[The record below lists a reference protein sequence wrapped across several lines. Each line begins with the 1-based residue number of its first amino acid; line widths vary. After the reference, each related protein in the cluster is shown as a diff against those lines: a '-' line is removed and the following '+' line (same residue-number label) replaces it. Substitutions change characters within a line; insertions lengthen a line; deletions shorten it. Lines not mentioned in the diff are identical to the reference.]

1 MRSVV
6 SLAVLALL
14 LAGCGGSHRSGGQR
28 QSRTVANAGCVSEGL
43 AAAPLSGE
51 SGVYRAG
58 PVTLSIGE
66 DLAQIPSQQ
75 LNQPMGSEAI
85 ALVTGDRPALVR
97 VHAVSTA
104 RMSLQFTPLFFGH
117 PNAVMSDGL
126 PAVRF
131 PACGRSEH
139 RFGGGVLFAGRGCVR
154 LDVTTANGPRS
165 TMLIPIGDS
174 LKGCPA
180 LDTSA
185 SLPSSALPFL
195 GTACGKANSIQC
207 DRIGVG
213 VTLDEDA
220 TLVVVR
226 IAGRLV
232 TLSPPDPTGSSNI
245 WLGYLQGAGPAHGPL
260 RVRAPRHDG
269 LWFGTPLRFARARV
283 IAFFPDGRVDSE
295 AATVM
300 VHPGFG

>member
-1 MRSVV
+1 MIR
-6 SLAVLALL
+6 
-14 LAGCGGSHRSGGQR
+14 
-28 QSRTVANAGCVSEGL
+28 
-43 AAAPLSGE
+43 LSGSSSSQRTTVGDTT
-51 SGVYRAG
+51 SGRLRRSAEQDDGKPDLDASGAARRRLRLARNRTAG
-58 PVTLSIGE
+58 KHSDRRNEKHRPCSNGLSRR
-66 DLAQIPSQQ
+66 
-75 LNQPMGSEAI
+75 N
-85 ALVTGDRPALVR
+85 
-97 VHAVSTA
+97 
-104 RMSLQFTPLFFGH
+104 
-117 PNAVMSDGL
+117 
-126 PAVRF
+126 
-131 PACGRSEH
+131 
-139 RFGGGVLFAGRGCVR
+139 
-154 LDVTTANGPRS
+154 
-165 TMLIPIGDS
+165 

-213 VTLDEDA
+213 VTLDEVA

-232 TLSPPDPTGSSNI
+232 TLSPPDPNGSSNI